1 MKSMFFSNLYPRFSK
16 KDIYKCPFFKKG
28 LRELKFSYI
37 ITLSAS
43 AIHFSRGYLYALIYF
58 LFYYRF
64 RALWCGYMFAGLFA
78 KDGAKLGEP
87 LFNKTR
93 MDVFRGC
100 LEYSPPSKFNLCPKN
115 GGSCFDPFFS
125 FLYPLFGGSFVFYG
139 NYLILNL
146 LSTFKYIIYQTY
158 LKKP

>member
-1 MKSMFFSNLYPRFSK
+1 MNAMFFSKVYPRFSK

-28 LRELKFSYI
+28 PRELKFSYI

-43 AIHFSRGYLYALIYF
+43 ALPFSRGYLYVLIYF

-64 RALWCGYMFAGLFA
+64 RALWCGYMIAGLFA

-87 LFNKTR
+87 LFHKTR

-115 GGSCFDPFFS
+115 EGSCFDPFFS
-125 FLYPLFGGSFVFYG
+125 FLYPFFWGSFVF
-139 NYLILNL
+139 LFLHILVDIINNL
-146 LSTFKYIIYQTY
+146 NNILY
-158 LKKP
+158 